1 MSGNRETEISQ
12 ESMISIVLTCYN
24 QGKYLKDS
32 LNSLLSQSLTSWECI
47 IVNDGSTDQTETI
60 ALEYCTAD
68 DRFRYLHQENKGVSS
83 ARNLGIENCK
93 GDFIQFLDA
102 DDIIH
107 PDKLKTQVGILN
119 SNDKIDVIYGCSRYF
134 FDQNPETLY
143 PLHFRGSIPCDL
155 TYKDQFQVEML
166 LMHNICTNCSA
177 LMRKKVVEKVRFREK
192 IFEDWI
198 FNLEC
203 ALNGF
208 VFHFDNSFSSYSY
221 IRMTDSSQM
230 MKHTNQVSE
239 IRNLKANLFEL
250 VSAYNYTVS
259 EKIVVPEISSF
270 SDRVINVIRAI
281 TPPVIFSI
289 GGSIKRRVFF

>member
-1 MSGNRETEISQ
+1 
-12 ESMISIVLTCYN
+12 MISIVVTCYN
-24 QGKYLKDS
+24 QGRYLKDS
-32 LNSLLSQSLTSWECI
+32 LDSLLGQSFTSWECI
-47 IVNDGSTDQTETI
+47 VVNDGSTDNTEII
-60 ALEYCTAD
+60 ALEYCSND
-68 DRFRYLHQENKGVSS
+68 NRFRYLYQDNNGVSS
-83 ARNLGIENCK
+83 ARNLGIMNCK

-102 DDIIH
+102 DDAIH
-107 PDKLKTQVGILN
+107 PDKLKTQLEILN
-119 SNDKIDVIYGCSRYF
+119 SNEKIDIIYGSSRYF

-177 LMRKKVVEKVRFREK
+177 LLRKKVVEKVRFREG
-192 IFEDWI
+192 IFEDWV

-208 VFHFDNSFSSYSY
+208 VFHFDNSFTSYSF

-230 MKHTNQVSE
+230 MRHTNQVSE
-239 IRNLKANLFEL
+239 IRKFKATLFEL
-250 VSAYNYTVS
+250 VTEYNYNVS
-259 EKIVVPEISSF
+259 EKIIIPEFTSF
-270 SDRVINVIRAI
+270 SDKIISVIRSI

-289 GGSIKRRVFF
+289 GSLIKRRIFF